1 MMLRRIFLVACAAV
15 LLASCG
21 ARGALEPPPGY
32 EKAKDDSFVL
42 DPLVKQDKG
51 N

>member
-1 MMLRRIFLVACAAV
+1 MMLRRIFLMVCAAA

-21 ARGALEPPPGY
+21 ARGGLEPPPGH

-42 DPLVKQDKG
+42 DPLVKQ
-51 N
+51 NERN